1 MSKFNFFSQ
10 NLLIQ
15 ARGRLLDLSRP
26 VVMAIINLSRD
37 SFYAASIPGSE
48 KDLIQRVEKLILE
61 GAKILDLGA
70 ASSRPGAQDIPAEEE
85 WQLLRPALRVL
96 RERFPEL
103 WISVDTFRA
112 SVARNAALED
122 CDIINDISGGLRDPM
137 MLAEVAASG
146 LPYIIMHMRG
156 DSRTMSSENQYTNM
170 VLEIMQ
176 FFNER
181 IAAARA
187 AGVGDIILDPG
198 FGFSKVHLQNFE
210 LLAGLHNLRLCGY
223 PLLAGLSRKSLI
235 QKLLGTTAE
244 GSLNGTTA
252 TNMLAL
258 VEGASILRVHDV
270 REAVETIKVFEAYQ
284 GAEA

>member
-1 MSKFNFFSQ
+1 MSKFSFFSQ

-26 VVMAIINLSRD
+26 IVMAVINLSRD
-37 SFYAASIPGSE
+37 SFHAGSISRSE
-48 KDLIQRVEKLILE
+48 NDLIQRVEGLTIE
-61 GAKILDLGA
+61 GASILDLGA
-70 ASSRPGAQDIPAEEE
+70 ASSRPDAPDIPSQAE
-85 WQLLRPALRVL
+85 WQLLYPALKVIRK
-96 RERFPEL
+96 RFPEL
-103 WISVDTFRA
+103 WISVDTFHS
-112 SVARNAALED
+112 SVARNAALEG

-137 MLAEVAASG
+137 MLAEVAAAG

-156 DSRTMSSENQYTNM
+156 DSRTMSHENEYTNM

-181 IAAARA
+181 IAAARS

-270 REAVETIKVFEAYQ
+270 REAVETIKIFEAYQ